1 VSAASEFPC
10 WFFPPAVR
18 VCLRKAS
25 FSFFPR
31 LSFSTPAHQRTPSQ
45 TRSFCLNFLFTAADP
60 TCVVFVFTVESL
72 GPVLLFPSSPLARSR
87 FLALLRPS
95 FSYAVSSWS
104 RSSALVDSFSVFVP
118 VSCISS
124 LPSLSTCLFFMHA
137 QSSCSR
143 WIHALAAVGFGSCAR
158 DQFCRPDFGLSA
170 ARFHAGLAGG
180 PIPSL
185 KPSSGRAQ
193 RHHRFLPAS
202 CFFCPSIQFFSS
214 YAVIWV
220 F

>member
-31 LSFSTPAHQRTPSQ
+31 LSFSSPAHQRTPCQ

-60 TCVVFVFTVESL
+60 TCVIFVFSSHGREPRL
-72 GPVLLFPSSPLARSR
+72 GPTFPSSPLARSR
-87 FLALLRPS
+87 FLTLLRPS

-104 RSSALVDSFSVFVP
+104 RSSALIDSFSVFVP

-124 LPSLSTCLFFMHA
+124 LPSLSTCLFFVHA

-158 DQFCRPDFGLSA
+158 GRFCRPDFGLSTA
-170 ARFHAGLAGG
+170 GFHAGFAGG

-185 KPSSGRAQ
+185 MPSSGRTQ
-193 RHHRFLPAS
+193 RHHRFLLAS
-202 CFFCPSIQFFSS
+202 CFFCP
-214 YAVIWV
+214 
-220 F
+220 